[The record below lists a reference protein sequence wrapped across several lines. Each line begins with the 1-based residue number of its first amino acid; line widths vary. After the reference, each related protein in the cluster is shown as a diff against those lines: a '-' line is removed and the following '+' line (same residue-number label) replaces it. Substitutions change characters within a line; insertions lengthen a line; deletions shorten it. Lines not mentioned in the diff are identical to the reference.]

1 MFTTKEKITHEYQRM
16 YPLEERKAE
25 SERILKKYPDRV
37 PIIIES
43 SPESKLN
50 LDKKKFLVPT
60 DITMGQFTFIIRK
73 RLKVNPE
80 KAIFLFA
87 NNTLVAQ
94 NTMMSDVYK
103 KHKSDCGFIFFTLK
117 CENTFGDL

>member
-1 MFTTKEKITHEYQRM
+1 MFSPKEKITHEYQRM

-103 KHKSDCGFIFFTLK
+103 KHKNLDNFLMFTLK